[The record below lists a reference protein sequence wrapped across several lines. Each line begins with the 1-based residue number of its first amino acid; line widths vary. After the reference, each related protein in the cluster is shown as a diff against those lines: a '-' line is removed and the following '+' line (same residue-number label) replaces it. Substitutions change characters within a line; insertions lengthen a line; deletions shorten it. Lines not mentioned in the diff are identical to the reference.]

1 MTSKSVLN
9 RKLKKLKGIL
19 GEFDKLAIAFSGGV
33 DSTFLLKVAYEVL
46 GNKVMAIFIDS
57 PLQPQREKAAVH
69 KLIHDIGCEMLIME
83 ADELHHPAF
92 RNNPPDRCYYCK
104 GLIFDNLMEVAHL
117 RGIYSIAD
125 GSNRDDTRDFRPGAK
140 ALRERNIRSPL
151 QEAGLTK
158 DDIRILSREYSLPT
172 WDKDA
177 LACLATRIPFGEAVT
192 KEKLI
197 QVDQIEGYLIEQGF
211 RNVRARHQGKGVL
224 IEVRKDQV
232 SRLQSPEIIDGLEQ
246 KVKSAGFSR
255 LKIAPEG
262 YVQGRMNPQ

>member
-1 MTSKSVLN
+1 
-9 RKLKKLKGIL
+9 
-19 GEFDKLAIAFSGGV
+19 
-33 DSTFLLKVAYEVL
+33 
-46 GNKVMAIFIDS
+46 
-57 PLQPQREKAAVH
+57 
-69 KLIHDIGCEMLIME
+69 
-83 ADELHHPAF
+83 
-92 RNNPPDRCYYCK
+92 
-104 GLIFDNLMEVAHL
+104 MEVAHL